1 MARILVCDDE
11 EGMRSFVARALQL
24 EGHMTVQAEDG
35 AHALEILAADETGF
49 DLLLTDI
56 RMPVM
61 DGIALAL
68 NVARDYPRTTILL
81 MTGFA
86 DQRERAA
93 DLEAIIHDVVAKPFS
108 LSEIRQ
114 AAKEALASR
123 PAALARPGQPAAA

>member
-11 EGMRSFVARALQL
+11 EGMRAFVARALQL

-35 AHALEILAADETGF
+35 AHALEILAADEVGF
-49 DLLLTDI
+49 DLLVTDI

-68 NVARDYPRTTILL
+68 NVARDFPRTTILL

-114 AAKEALASR
+114 MAKEALEAR
-123 PAALARPGQPAAA
+123 PARAA

>member
-1 MARILVCDDE
+1 MKKEERMARILVCDDE
-11 EGMRSFVARALQL
+11 EGMRSFVARALEL

-108 LSEIRQ
+108 LSEIRH

-123 PAALARPGQPAAA
+123 PAFAA

>member
-11 EGMRSFVARALQL
+11 EGMRAFVARALQL

-35 AHALEILAADETGF
+35 AHALEILSADEVGF
-49 DLLLTDI
+49 DLLVTDI

-61 DGIALAL
+61 DGVALAL
-68 NVARDYPRTTILL
+68 NVARDYPKTTILL

-93 DLEAIIHDVVAKPFS
+93 DLEAIVHDVLAKPFS
-108 LSEIRQ
+108 LSQIRQ
-114 AAKEALASR
+114 MAKDALAAR
-123 PAALARPGQPAAA
+123 RAVAA